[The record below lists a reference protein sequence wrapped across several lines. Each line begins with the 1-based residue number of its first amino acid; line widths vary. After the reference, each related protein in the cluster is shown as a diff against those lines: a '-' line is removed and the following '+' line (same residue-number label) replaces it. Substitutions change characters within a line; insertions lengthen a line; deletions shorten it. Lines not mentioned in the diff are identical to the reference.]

1 MDQEVDEKK
10 ASVSGKKQIQFVSVA
25 GISLIMFSLFLTFG
39 VVEISLR
46 FRDLPQMRYEL
57 FGMSME
63 LDRQLLYRVVPHSGF
78 DINGAGYR
86 EREFTKKKSNEKRIL
101 IFGDSILMSL
111 NLPLENTIPRFL
123 QMDLGRSYQIFNM
136 GVHGYGP
143 DQELLRL
150 RKEGFS
156 LEPDLVLLVLYPAN
170 DFNDLYKNRLIYE
183 NENGALQ
190 WSRKNP
196 LSEMLPALRLWLLV
210 RGAISG
216 RYLDKTKEM
225 DLFVRMFQDRYD
237 VDLTLAPSSASSDTK
252 TKLMQLV
259 LRNWKQDLETKGIPF
274 GVIIVPS
281 VESIQDHVPL
291 EKAGIP
297 PDQYFTLEKL
307 AEQACAVERIPLL
320 DLTDPFLSSSEKTLY
335 DSVDRH
341 LNATGCRYA
350 ASLIKPFL
358 LSRLKNNQA
367 LPNNSMQRTTAVQR
381 ITR

>member
-1 MDQEVDEKK
+1 MDQKIDEKN
-10 ASVSGKKQIQFVSVA
+10 AVASGKKQIQFASAA
-25 GISLIMFSLFLTFG
+25 GVSLILLSLFLTVS
-39 VVEISLR
+39 VVEVSLR
-46 FRDLPQMRYEL
+46 LRNLPHMRYEL

-63 LDRQLLYRVVPHSGF
+63 LDRQLLYRVVPHSRS

-86 EREFTKKKSNEKRIL
+86 DREFLEKEPNERRVL

-123 QMDLGRSYQIFNM
+123 QTDLGGSYQLFNM
-136 GVHGYGP
+136 GIYGYGP

-150 RKEGFS
+150 REEGFA
-156 LEPDLVLLVLYPAN
+156 LKPDLVLLVLFPSN

-183 NENGALQ
+183 DPNGMLQ
-190 WSRKNP
+190 WNRKNP
-196 LSEMLPALRLWLLV
+196 LSELLPALRLSLLL

-225 DLFVRMFQDRYD
+225 DLFIQMFQDRYD
-237 VDLTLAPSSASSDTK
+237 VDLTLNPSSTTSVTK
-252 TKLMQLV
+252 IKLMQLT
-259 LRNWKQDLETKGIPF
+259 LRNWNHDLEKKGIPF
-274 GVIIVPS
+274 GIVIVPS

-297 PDQYFTLEKL
+297 PDRYFTLEKL
-307 AEQACAVERIPLL
+307 AAKACADESIPLL
-320 DLTDPFLSSSEKTLY
+320 DLTGPFLTAHQNDLY

-341 LNATGCRYA
+341 LSAAGSRYA

-358 LSRLKNNQA
+358 LSTGL
-367 LPNNSMQRTTAVQR
+367 RTSGKKAHDDKVVR
-381 ITR
+381 